1 VESSGVNTTSM
12 LEQCVTHTREGKKA
26 GVEQNMPESGMV
38 GLVHRGKG
46 QNTADQTP
54 KLQTKGKRKRKKKKK
69 KRRERKKKRR
79 KKRKGKGREAK
90 LLMIFREEAQRW

>member
-1 VESSGVNTTSM
+1 M
-12 LEQCVTHTREGKKA
+12 LEQCVTHTREGGKA

-69 KRRERKKKRR
+69 KKEGEEEEKKK
-79 KKRKGKGREAK
+79 K
-90 LLMIFREEAQRW
+90 EEG